1 VTRRPTV
8 FDADKETDNVA
19 ESADTAQR
27 EPPPDDM
34 VLYDVVERHIAK
46 LTLNRPERRN
56 AILMPEM
63 NRQLTERLDMAQDD
77 DDIKV
82 IILAGAGKDFCSGED
97 VTRVPVETFGLKK
110 GQRLPQSYRIRG
122 MSRGQS
128 QGPALLRCDK
138 TVIAAVQGAAFG
150 LGFNLALSC
159 DLIIAAE
166 GAQFSRRQTR
176 IGFAGF
182 DMLLPVVLLKLG
194 INRGYEIILTGRKVS
209 AQELKDWGV
218 VSSLVPEGELADEAL
233 RYAKAVAAHST
244 DGLMIG
250 RQAKKLFWDMLG
262 MSQWNDFTA
271 TAHPLFTNLV
281 WREDEANLLKERSR
295 TGSARAALDA
305 VHKRWE
311 DLGFD

>member
-1 VTRRPTV
+1 M
-8 FDADKETDNVA
+8 A
-19 ESADTAQR
+19 EGTATTQP
-27 EPPPDDM
+27 EQDVEDM
-34 VLYDVVERHIAK
+34 VLYDVPEPHVAK
-46 LTLNRPERRN
+46 ITLNRPHRKN
-56 AILMPEM
+56 AILMPDM
-63 NRQLTERLDMAQDD
+63 NLELKRKIVMAEDD

-82 IILAGAGKDFCSGED
+82 ILLTGNGTDFCSGED
-97 VTRVPVETFGLKK
+97 VTRVPVETFGMKP
-110 GQRLPQSYRIRG
+110 GQKLPQSRRIRG
-122 MSRGQS
+122 ISRGRTE
-128 QGPALLRCDK
+128 GPALMRCDK
-138 TVIAAVQGAAFG
+138 TVIAAVQGGVYG
-150 LGFNLALSC
+150 LGFHIALSC
-159 DLIIAAE
+159 DLMISSDDALFA
-166 GAQFSRRQTR
+166 RRQTR

-194 INRGYEIILTGRKVS
+194 INRGYEVILTGRRIT

-218 VSSLVPEGELADEAL
+218 VSSIVPRDNLEEEGL

-262 MSQWNDFTA
+262 FSQWEDFLA
-271 TAHPLFTNLV
+271 IGHPLFTNLV
-281 WREDEANLLKERSR
+281 WREDEANLLKERKN